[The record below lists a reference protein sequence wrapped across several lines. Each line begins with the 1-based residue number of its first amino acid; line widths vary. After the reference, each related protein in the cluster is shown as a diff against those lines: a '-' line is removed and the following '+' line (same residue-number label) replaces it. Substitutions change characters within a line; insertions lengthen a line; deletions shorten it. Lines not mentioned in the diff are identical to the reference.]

1 MFSFG
6 FTASEERQY
15 PSSVSDNKEAIITY
29 RKGRGWVMCSCFTW
43 LRTRSG
49 VKFRE
54 RVKNIG
60 VSKSGEVLYRF
71 RDTLFINIII
81 VIIII
86 IINIII
92 DQIWGFRD
100 RFNRLSS
107 LNALTNISN
116 EYGSNCTSS

>member
-1 MFSFG
+1 VFSFG
-6 FTASEERQY
+6 FTASEKRQY
-15 PSSVSDNKEAIITY
+15 PSSVSDEEEAIITY
-29 RKGRGWVMCSCFTW
+29 RKGRGWVMCSSFTW
-43 LRTRSG
+43 FRTRSG

-71 RDTLFINIII
+71 RDTLFIN

-92 DQIWGFRD
+92 IDQIWGFRD
-100 RFNRLSS
+100 GFNRLSS
-107 LNALTNISN
+107 LNALINI
-116 EYGSNCTSS
+116 